1 MEIFYETCIWK
12 KLSLLARVRFFDQFL
27 SGASLFVC
35 PSVHICFLIVYFSSR
50 TTGMISTK
58 LDPKQHWVKE
68 VSFFLVFFY
77 MKGHTFFKGIQFVFI
92 DTLFLLF
99 KESSSQKPLN
109 QKSCILCRN
118 ILRWYRFTFVHI
130 MIPVGSVEV
139 STFYTGIC
147 WEILFYNIFL
157 SKRLAKN
164 AVTCVGWYRFK
175 CVKIMIPVGWMGSQE
190 RGVKYL
196 DRNILKKWTIHIS
209 KTTCPVKL

>member
-1 MEIFYETCIWK
+1 MEIFYETCISK

-68 VSFFLVFFY
+68 VSFFFGFFY
-77 MKGHTFFKGIQFVFI
+77 MKGHAFFKGIQFVFI

-130 MIPVGSVEV
+130 MIPVGSVGPRWV
-139 STFYTGIC
+139 QGF
-147 WEILFYNIFL
+147 NFL
-157 SKRLAKN
+157 HRNMLRNFVLQYFSQQAS
-164 AVTCVGWYRFK
+164 GQK
-175 CVKIMIPVGWMGSQE
+175 CCDMC
-190 RGVKYL
+190 GV
-196 DRNILKKWTIHIS
+196 
-209 KTTCPVKL
+209 V